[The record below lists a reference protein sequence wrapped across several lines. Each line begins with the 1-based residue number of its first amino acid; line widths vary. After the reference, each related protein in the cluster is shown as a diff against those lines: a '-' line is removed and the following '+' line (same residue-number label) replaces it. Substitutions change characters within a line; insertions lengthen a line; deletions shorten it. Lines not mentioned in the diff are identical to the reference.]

1 MESPRTDG
9 PARGPAPAPPAWLP
23 RILRFCAV
31 GGLVMAVFTG
41 LNWLFGLR
49 LGKNVSFILA
59 YPPAVALH
67 FWLNKTWTFG
77 CTRTDTA
84 RQFSEYAVMVG
95 VTFVVQAAVFEAIT
109 LSCSLPGWAAA
120 GAANAAQMAI
130 TFVAMHYRV
139 FRQVPM
145 LD

>member
-1 MESPRTDG
+1 MD
-9 PARGPAPAPPAWLP
+9 APAPDAARASPPPALP
-23 RILRFCAV
+23 ARILRFCAV
-31 GGLVMAVFTG
+31 GGLVMAVFTA

-49 LGKNVSFILA
+49 LGKDPSFLLA

-77 CTRTDTA
+77 CARTDTG
-84 RQFSEYAVMVG
+84 RQVSEYALMVF
-95 VTFVVQAAVFEAIT
+95 VTFVVQAAVFKAIT
-109 LSCSLPGWAAA
+109 LFSAVPGWAAA

-130 TFVAMHYRV
+130 TFAAMHLRV